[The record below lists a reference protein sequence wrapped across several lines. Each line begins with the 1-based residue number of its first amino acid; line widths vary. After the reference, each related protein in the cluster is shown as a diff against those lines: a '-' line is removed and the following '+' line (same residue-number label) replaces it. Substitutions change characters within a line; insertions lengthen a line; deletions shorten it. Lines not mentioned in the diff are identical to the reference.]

1 MNSTTTT
8 NTGKLEEKGSLQQ
21 YVTFLIGGETY
32 GVEVL
37 QVQEIIGMTPI
48 TFVPNSMNFMKG
60 VINLRGTVV
69 PVIDMRLKLNLDER
83 QYDVSTVIIVVEVKE
98 RMIGIIVDSV
108 SDVVS
113 LPVNSI
119 QDTPH
124 FTSKI
129 ETDFV
134 KGIGQLD
141 ENLVIILDVGRILTN
156 AEIKSINTSV
166 D

>member
-1 MNSTTTT
+1 
-8 NTGKLEEKGSLQQ
+8 
-21 YVTFLIGGETY
+21 
-32 GVEVL
+32 
-37 QVQEIIGMTPI
+37 
-48 TFVPNSMNFMKG
+48 
-60 VINLRGTVV
+60 
-69 PVIDMRLKLNLDER
+69 
-83 QYDVSTVIIVVEVKE
+83 
-98 RMIGIIVDSV
+98 MIGVIVDSV

-134 KGIGQLD
+134 KGIGQID
-141 ENLVIILDVGRILTN
+141 ENLVIILDVSRILTT
-156 AEIKSINTSV
+156 ASKSINTSA